1 MKRLGTLE
9 VRLWALTATRWSRSL
24 KRMAWQCSAR
34 LEKWMWKQP
43 EELFLPRSLCLDG
56 TLGCIRLCHA
66 IFGGQAVI
74 TRLIRLA
81 LRSDLSPFLNR
92 HILPHAEGSLRLPL
106 NYGRYTPLPKVSAS
120 EKELHQKPAMQCTP
134 IRKKKKKKAKKM

>member
-106 NYGRYTPLPKVSAS
+106 NYGRYTPLQKCLPQRKNCIRNLQCSVPPS
-120 EKELHQKPAMQCTP
+120 EKK
-134 IRKKKKKKAKKM
+134 RKKKAKKM